1 MSKHSLRLGGG
12 KWAAKEDKIL
22 AYAEGNISG
31 KFLPYELDFTRGD
44 DIDATRVNKEGLIEK
59 ARENMFTYSNDFRRS
74 QVSDAP
80 WGHAGLDAYYGPE
93 NNPSLVPDDEQ
104 GYDGSGGASFIR
116 SSDDDSRHSVT
127 LGQTFNGTQ
136 TISIYAKAGGYNFL
150 RIGSSSDNNKV
161 WFNLST
167 GSVGTKG
174 SQVIDAQMI
183 DVGDGWYRC
192 SMTTYA
198 NLTSVSFDV
207 CRQDNEYEFLGDGV
221 GGLFIQDAQRERGLV
236 ATKYMHSAT
245 STTGKAGH
253 SEDMPRIDYRK
264 GDARLLLESTR
275 TNLARRS
282 EGSPL
287 GGKNNVTLTEY
298 YGVAPD
304 GLKTSLKVTK
314 TQDANDRIR
323 IETTGGIDPLD
334 TSIRYTISAFVKNID
349 CTGATTLG
357 SRMDDDTLTPYLY
370 RQAFRWDGA
379 RIYVYNGTDA
389 GNSGTRQAAFA
400 EDYGNGWWRIGF
412 TFLPNDTTAS
422 FELDIDRLNATKST
436 ASSIETW
443 GWQFEKREGATSY
456 IPTYGAAGTRNFDEI
471 EMISNQSTDGVMGN
485 YNTTFYMEVE
495 NNGGTDNQLARFIT
509 LENAD
514 NDQDPRVLLYADPE
528 HNKDTWELKLQ
539 YRANGSNDVDPADVY
554 VNTTGFNYNEK
565 VKILGRI
572 DGTEMA
578 SFANGI
584 KNGTATITTQDDIE
598 DIDFSNLSSDQNH
611 HISDIQIFPFSLTD
625 LDCEILTNK
634 TTFNSFA
641 DMSETLNY
649 NS

>member
-1 MSKHSLRLGGG
+1 MSKHSLRIGGG
-12 KWAAKEDKIL
+12 KWAVKEDKLL

-44 DIDATRVNKEGLIEK
+44 DIDATIVNKEGLIEK
-59 ARENMFTYSNDFRRS
+59 SRENMFTYSNDFRRS
-74 QVSDAP
+74 SVSDAP
-80 WGHAGLDAYYGPE
+80 WGHSGLDAYYGPE
-93 NNPSLVPDDEQ
+93 NNPNQVPDDEQ
-104 GYDGSGGASFIR
+104 GYDGSGGASFLKV
-116 SSDDDSRHSVT
+116 SDDDSRHSVT
-127 LGQTFNGTQ
+127 LSQTFNGTQ
-136 TISIYAKAGGYNFL
+136 TISIYAKARGYNFL
-150 RIGSSSDNNKV
+150 RIGSSSENNKA
-161 WFNLST
+161 WFNLSD

-174 SQVIDAQMI
+174 SQVIDAKMI
-183 DVGDGWYRC
+183 DVGEGWYRC

-207 CRQDNEYEFLGDGV
+207 CRQDNEHEFLGDGTN
-221 GGLFIQDAQRERGLV
+221 GLFIQDAQRERGLV
-236 ATKYMHSAT
+236 ATKYLESAT
-245 STTGKAGH
+245 STTGKAGL

-264 GDARLLLESTR
+264 GDARLLLESAR

-282 EGSPL
+282 EGTPL

-314 TQDANDRIR
+314 SQDANDRIR

-334 TSIRYTISAFVKNID
+334 TSIRYTISGFVKNID
-349 CTGATTLG
+349 CTGATCIG

-370 RQAFRWDGA
+370 RQAFRWDGDH
-379 RIYVYNGTDA
+379 IYVYNGTDA

-422 FELDIDRLNATKST
+422 FELDIDRLST
-436 ASSIETW
+436 TASTVSSIETW

-456 IPTYGAAGTRNFDEI
+456 IPTYGAAATRNFDEI
-471 EMISNQSTDGVMGN
+471 EMLSNQSTDGVMGN

-528 HNKDTWELKLQ
+528 TPEDTWELKLQ
-539 YRANGSNDVDPADVY
+539 YRANGSGSPADVY
-554 VNTTGFNYNEK
+554 VNKTGFKFNEK
-565 VKILGRI
+565 VKILGRL

-578 SFANGI
+578 AFANGI

-598 DIDFSNLSSDQNH
+598 DIDFSNLSGDQNY
-611 HISDIQIFPFSLTD
+611 HISDIQIFPFSLSD
-625 LDCEILTNK
+625 VDCEILTTK